1 MNLPLFSGRRMFGPC
16 APVRI
21 PVSSGASGWNEMKE
35 KRILL
40 AVGEPA
46 RRESLTARLQHANF
60 AMATAVD
67 GRQAIEIVRELV
79 PDMAMIDCNLPDMT
93 APDLVVALRAAHK
106 LPILVLTDSRTNWQD
121 SLRVLGA
128 GANNTLHESRFVE
141 LEEHIENL
149 LREWVQPVMT
159 HGSIVLDK
167 ATGTAE
173 YAGGPLELTAF
184 EYKVLTFLVAHAGEW
199 VSAQAIA
206 DHLYR
211 EEYDRIAKVAAE
223 FVRRLERKM
232 DPDGSRK
239 PIATSEQG
247 YRLVV

>member
-1 MNLPLFSGRRMFGPC
+1 MFGPC
-16 APVRI
+16 AAARI
-21 PVSSGASGWNEMKE
+21 PSSSDTSGWNEMKE

-40 AVGEPA
+40 AIGEPA
-46 RRESLTARLQHANF
+46 RRELLTARLRRENF

-67 GRQAIEIVRELV
+67 GRQAIEIVRELA

-128 GANNTLHESRFVE
+128 GADNTLHESRFGE
-141 LEEHIENL
+141 LEELIEEL
-149 LREWVQPVMT
+149 LREWAQPVIT
-159 HGSIVLDK
+159 YGSIVVNK
-167 ATGTAE
+167 TTRTAE
-173 YAGGPLELTAF
+173 FAGTPLQLTAF
-184 EYKVLTFLVAHAGEW
+184 EYKVLTFLVTQAGEW
-199 VSAQAIA
+199 VSAQTIA

-211 EEYDRIAKVAAE
+211 EEYNRIPKVAAE
-223 FVRRLERKM
+223 FVANLEKKM

-239 PIATSEQG
+239 PIAASELG